1 MLVYRIENADGE
13 GVHRA
18 KGWSFSYDF
27 FYHDANRHPRPCMD
41 SKLMR
46 EIPTDMINPNNGMPS
61 SAFHYGFSSLEQ
73 LKCWFF
79 KYSWRNR
86 MDEMGFHV
94 NVYEG
99 DEGDVYAGD
108 TQVVFIKAKCKL
120 VDTRSLL
127 TI

>member
-13 GVHRA
+13 GVYRA
-18 KGWSFSYDF
+18 SGWAFGCDF
-27 FYHDANRHPRPCMD
+27 FYNDDNRHPLPCMD

-46 EIPTDMINPNNGMPS
+46 EIPTYMINPNNGMPS
-61 SAFHYGFSSLEQ
+61 SVFSYGFSSLEQ

-79 KYSWRNR
+79 QSRWRDR

-94 NVYEG
+94 SVYEG
-99 DEGDVYAGD
+99 DEGDVYVGD
-108 TQVVFIKAKCKL
+108 TQAVLIKDQCKL
-120 VDTRSLL
+120 VDTMSLI

>member
-1 MLVYRIENADGE
+1 MLVYRIENAYGE
-13 GVHRA
+13 GVYRA
-18 KGWSFSYDF
+18 NGWSFGYDF
-27 FYHDANRHPRPCMD
+27 FFNDDNRHPLPCMD

-46 EIPTDMINPNNGMPS
+46 EIPTYMIDCKNGMPS
-61 SAFHYGFSSLEQ
+61 SVFSYGFSSLEQ

-79 KYSWRNR
+79 QYHWRNR

-99 DEGDVYAGD
+99 DVYVGD
-108 TQVVFIKAKCKL
+108 TQAVFIKAQCKL